1 MADTF
6 KSFTI
11 DLNTTGERTLYT
23 CPSGDDTATPKT
35 LPTTAIVKSLIVAND
50 TASTTSSITVN
61 YEDSSNSNFKARIFK
76 ADIGA
81 DVETDVLTNPLV
93 MESGDK
99 ILLTAGTQD
108 CLHAILSVLEI
119 T

>member
-35 LPTTAIVKSLIVAND
+35 LPTTAIVKSLIIAND
-50 TASTTSSITVN
+50 TASTSSTIIVN
-61 YEDSSNSNFKARIFK
+61 YEDSSNSNFKARIIK
-76 ADIGA
+76 ATLAGDA
-81 DVETDVLTNPLV
+81 ETDVLTNPLV
-93 MESGDK
+93 MEAGDK
-99 ILLTAGTQD
+99 ILLTAGTQN